1 MTENKRGETPYVAPH
16 VAYLDEAGYIDD
28 SGILDDYSDI
38 DNDTDDVVII
48 VEENNSDRLYRS
60 MNNWIKNNT
69 PTEEDIEAYWD
80 EVKDNV
86 IDFLSERNLIANKKD
101 IDIVDNTVYIK
112 KIKIKKIVDTIKL
125 NIPLER

>member
-1 MTENKRGETPYVAPH
+1 MTEYKRGEIPYVAPR
-16 VAYLDEAGYIDD
+16 VAYLDEAGYIDYPN
-28 SGILDDYSDI
+28 IQDDYSDI

-80 EVKDNV
+80 EVKDNIV
-86 IDFLSERNLIANKKD
+86 DFLSERNLIANKKD
-101 IDIVDNTVYIK
+101 IDIIDNTAYIK